1 MAQTRRVVLLAAALL
16 ASYAEAACLSRDS
29 LEAEFV
35 SFFNDSAITSLPTEG
50 SCCQMDICGIP
61 CSAED
66 RPVKNWYG
74 EAVIIAVVFFVLI
87 GVIAAARIKGDYR
100 AFFVAGRTLSLP
112 VTTLTLAS
120 QCIDS
125 NAVLGNADLSYRYHF
140 YDGAVLPLGLGLS
153 LLLNGMFLAR
163 HMNRGG
169 FLTLPDLY
177 GRTYGPLAE
186 VVGGILTI
194 VSFLALLA
202 GNLVGCGTILAF
214 LFGVSLKEAII
225 VSGSVMFLY
234 TASGGILSVAY
245 SDIAQSSLGI
255 TGIAVCG
262 WWCYNHGHKA
272 PPDSIGFPGYA
283 YPDTFGQRVCSK
295 YDGVPCEFDPGR
307 CCYNAD
313 KWCDDPDALS
323 GCRTD
328 NAAYWWKGADD
339 RIFDS
344 FPRSGDN
351 SMLNPRALWPFPNA
365 IFWNWATV
373 VILAF
378 GNLAAIDFQAR
389 CMAAKSERTATAA
402 NLIAGSL
409 GIFVGVPLAFI
420 GGVSRFY
427 YGPDSIYAKFD
438 ADTCSRSIDFPT
450 CAQWKP
456 DPKANLRLLTHEAPN
471 WLGAWTLIG
480 IVAAS
485 MSTSDG
491 AILAMSTV
499 GAHNLFRR
507 LPQFLGFMPP
517 DLVTH
522 ENLLFITRVAGL
534 PFTII
539 SILVGMFAE
548 SDHSAGATGYLL
560 IVAFDIVLAGCVAPI
575 FFAFYVRDPSPRA
588 GLAAMLAGTTLRVV
602 LEFSL
607 PKDGNLILPFKTDE
621 FLDYGKPKT
630 SLLPTFFDAPPE
642 DLWTPGE
649 DQCPQKRLRDFTGVD
664 SLAAPLFSII
674 VFFFVHYGE
683 KVTGKVFMFLP
694 QRFAWMLE
702 PVPVPAEAKAVD
714 DDLDDDDDRQID
726 KAKVDASAGG
736 GEELTVELSYQ
747 DASKQKTDNEAKAG
761 EPTVLENQEPE
772 Q

>member
-1 MAQTRRVVLLAAALL
+1 
-16 ASYAEAACLSRDS
+16 
-29 LEAEFV
+29 
-35 SFFNDSAITSLPTEG
+35 
-50 SCCQMDICGIP
+50 
-61 CSAED
+61 
-66 RPVKNWYG
+66 
-74 EAVIIAVVFFVLI
+74 
-87 GVIAAARIKGDYR
+87 
-100 AFFVAGRTLSLP
+100 
-112 VTTLTLAS
+112 
-120 QCIDS
+120 
-125 NAVLGNADLSYRYHF
+125 
-140 YDGAVLPLGLGLS
+140 
-153 LLLNGMFLAR
+153 
-163 HMNRGG
+163 MNRGG

-186 VVGGILTI
+186 VVGGTLTI

-214 LFGVSLKEAII
+214 LFGLTLKEAII
-225 VSGSVMFLY
+225 VSGTVMFLY

-283 YPDTFGQRVCSK
+283 YPDGFGSRVCNK
-295 YDGVPCEFDPGR
+295 YDGVPCEFDADR
-307 CCYNAD
+307 CCYNTE
-313 KWCDDPDALS
+313 KYCTFDDLGNIL
-323 GCRTD
+323 GCSPTD

-344 FPRSGDN
+344 FPRGKDN

-365 IFWNWATV
+365 IFWNWATI

-389 CMAAKSERTATAA
+389 CMAAKTEMISTTA
-402 NLIAGSL
+402 NLIAGAL

-427 YGPDSIYAKFD
+427 YGPDSQYAKFE
-438 ADTCSRSIDFPT
+438 ADTCSRSIDFPQ

-499 GAHNLFRR
+499 AAHNLFRR
-507 LPQFLGFMPP
+507 LPQFIPAFPA

-522 ENLLFITRVAGL
+522 DNLLLITRLFGL
-534 PFTII
+534 PCTII
-539 SILVGMFAE
+539 SILIGSFAK
-548 SDHSAGATGYLL
+548 SDHAAGATGYLL

-575 FFAFYVRDPSPRA
+575 FFAFYVKDPSPRA
-588 GLAAMLAGTTLRVV
+588 GLAAMLAGTCMRVI
-602 LEFSL
+602 LEFTL
-607 PKDGNLILPFKTDE
+607 PKDGNLILPFNTDE

-630 SLLPTFFDAPPE
+630 SLFPTFFDLPE
-642 DLWTPGE
+642 DQLWTPGE
-649 DQCPQKRLRDFTGVD
+649 DQCPQDRLRDFTGVD
-664 SLAAPLFSII
+664 SLASPLFGIL
-674 VFFFVHYGE
+674 VFFAIHYGE
-683 KVTGKVFMFLP
+683 KMTGKTFMFLP
-694 QRFAWMLE
+694 QRWAWMLE
-702 PVPVPAEAKAVD
+702 PVREAAEAKPAKD
-714 DDLDDDDDRQID
+714 DDGDLVEDDDVLKEEEVVA
-726 KAKVDASAGG
+726 KAD
-736 GEELTVELSYQ
+736 EETPNVISEEKPNVISVELSIS
-747 DASKQKTDNEAKAG
+747 DDDPPKDEAD
-761 EPTVLENQEPE
+761 V
-772 Q
+772 